1 MIAGVA
7 GDLNL
12 ANRIA
17 ANRRRAVLLVT
28 AIGGASGVLVAL
40 LSLLVVAAIVALII
54 GVVVGAA
61 VAAAAWWGSEPL
73 ARRRIDAKPADP
85 FHDARLINLVEG
97 LCLTAGL
104 PAPRL
109 YVAGDNGLNALTL
122 GRDPRRASLVV
133 TRGLLD
139 TLSRIELEAVLAH
152 ELSHIKSYDTLPATV
167 AVAVV
172 GFLVVPARDAS
183 FGTGLRAAVGYAL
196 LPASALAGLG
206 LQRSVGGQREEIA
219 DLSGVSL
226 TRYPPALIAALEKL
240 QGAGTVIASGSPAV
254 AHLWLGPPEPPT
266 RPFRAAWLGR
276 LFETH
281 PPLDDRIEAL
291 REL

>member
-7 GDLNL
+7 GDSSL
-12 ANRIA
+12 AGRIS
-17 ANRRRAVLLVT
+17 ANRRRAVLLVV
-28 AIGGASGVLVAL
+28 AIGVLAGVVVGL
-40 LSLLVVAAIVALII
+40 LSLLLVPFSVAVVIA
-54 GVVVGAA
+54 VVVTAA
-61 VAAAAWWGSEPL
+61 VATLAWFGSEPL
-73 ARRRIDAKPADP
+73 ARRRIKAKAADP
-85 FHDARLINLVEG
+85 FHHARLVNLIEG

-104 PAPRL
+104 PEPRM
-109 YVAGDNGLNALTL
+109 YVTEDRGLNALTL

-133 TRGLLD
+133 TQGLLD
-139 TLSRIELEAVLAH
+139 RLSRIELEAVLAH

-172 GFLVVPARDAS
+172 GWLGGPARAAS
-183 FGTGLRAAVGYAL
+183 FGTGLSAAVGCAL

-206 LQRSVGGQREEIA
+206 LQRTVGGHREEIA

-226 TRYPPALIAALEKL
+226 TRYPPAMIAALEKL
-240 QGAGTVIASGSPAV
+240 EGAGTAVASGTPAT
-254 AHLWLGPPEPPT
+254 AHLWLGTPQPASQPL
-266 RPFRAAWLGR
+266 RAAWLGR

-281 PPLDDRIEAL
+281 PPLDERIEAL